1 MMGKAWKIN
10 FTCNLNLYFVN
21 VVLNIRTTGL
31 NNILLKSLT
40 LFVAVFLLSF
50 CKSIVTLSQSTHSK
64 IIPNSL
70 NLFIVLF
77 SLFSV

>member
-21 VVLNIRTTGL
+21 VVLNVRTTGL

-40 LFVAVFLLSF
+40 LFVAVFLLSI

-77 SLFSV
+77 SLCSV